1 MGQPRARIIS
11 SMYQKHDIA
20 HSGTAAH
27 AVYSSVRHTRHVR
40 HDSLNYGTWL
50 IRNKKKTSWP
60 TVALQHTIT
69 PVWDTRD
76 MWDMTRSMMGHDSFA
91 TKKNHC
97 PLQHTLTPVWDTR
110 HMWDMTRSIM
120 GHDSLNDG
128 TWLIRK
134 KKMPTVFPAK
144 NTILRTGTQ
153 CTGWRR
159 LIGSLIFIG
168 HFLQKWPIFSGSF
181 VENDVQLRRSYE
193 SSPPCTLRNHSCLH
207 SHTHTHTLTP
217 THTHM
222 TDATGALKR

>member
-1 MGQPRARIIS
+1 MTHSQ
-11 SMYQKHDIA
+11 QKKNIMA

-27 AVYSSVRHTRHVR
+27 NYSCVRHTRHVR
-40 HDSLNYGTWL
+40 HDSLN
-50 IRNKKKTSWP
+50 
-60 TVALQHTIT
+60 
-69 PVWDTRD
+69 
-76 MWDMTRSMMGHDSFA
+76 
-91 TKKNHC
+91 
-97 PLQHTLTPVWDTR
+97 
-110 HMWDMTRSIM
+110 
-120 GHDSLNDG
+120 DG
-128 TWLIRK
+128 TWLIRHK
-134 KKMPTVFPAK
+134 KKSLPTAAHAYSCVRHTTHVRHDSLNYGTWLAQWWDMTHSQKKKLPTVFPAK